1 MKNKCLCTN
10 KEKSRA
16 PTTLNTPLMQ
26 MFSSK
31 KCQTGIIFYSMLA
44 YKTRFFCVMYSA
56 FLPEINWSLEVSLF
70 GFF

>member
-16 PTTLNTPLMQ
+16 LTTLNAPLRQ

-31 KCQTGIIFYSMLA
+31 KCQIGIIVYSMLA
-44 YKTRFFCVMYSA
+44 FETCFFCVMYPAS
-56 FLPEINWSLEVSLF
+56 LQEINW
-70 GFF
+70 